1 MPSIAAI
8 ALFSKFQ
15 NDVRSS
21 EALILNR
28 LFEEAH
34 MKDIKFDTIGAVAVP
49 KTSYALEGDKVE
61 ASILLAAFNK
71 AQKPTVVMEGGGGS
85 TKPALN
91 GIIPWETVAHGTGL
105 QTVRGRIELQ
115 TETGPISREWK
126 LNTW

>member
-1 MPSIAAI
+1 MRQFLLSSVNKSDTAAISPLMPLRVVAARKNDHNPTGDWNIGNFEHMPAIAAI

-21 EALILNR
+21 EALVLNR

-49 KTSYALEGDKVE
+49 KTSYALEGDKIE

-71 AQKPTVVMEGGGGS
+71 AQRPTVIM
-85 TKPALN
+85 
-91 GIIPWETVAHGTGL
+91 
-105 QTVRGRIELQ
+105 Q
-115 TETGPISREWK
+115 
-126 LNTW
+126 